1 MYHAMVALVSFVLM
15 VGTEHPP
22 SSRLRVLLDPGFN
35 PILRS
40 IMACTLVTST
50 VKTLWEKGLLGRTRY
65 VRHVA
70 IIWSSHVA
78 WLLDFS
84 STSMLSAVGGSS

>member
-15 VGTEHPP
+15 VGTYHPP

-50 VKTLWEKGLLGRTRY
+50 VKTLWEKGLLGRTGSCHDPPILGIHPTLLI
-65 VRHVA
+65 VRCFGPWLVG
-70 IIWSSHVA
+70 IMSS
-78 WLLDFS
+78 L
-84 STSMLSAVGGSS
+84 